1 MSAKSLTDRIIFGL
15 KVKQARLERGLSF
28 QELAA
33 GTGMSVSYLNEIEKG
48 KKYPKADKIRLLAEA
63 LGTTEA
69 ELCSPE
75 LKAHLAPV
83 EQLLRSNFLNEL
95 PLDLFGIELPKVVEI
110 IANAP
115 ARVGAFI
122 STLVE
127 LARNYAVRQEHF
139 YFASLRAYLELH
151 SNYFPE
157 IEKEVDA
164 FIERY
169 GVPTATRVPV
179 ALLRELLE
187 REYGYTIV
195 DNGLDAWPELAQIR
209 SVFLP
214 RTRRLLLNRNLTE
227 TQKAFQLGKELGFNY
242 LNLTERAY
250 TASLLRVRS
259 FEEVISHFKAGYF
272 SAALLINRPSF
283 LADLEHFFGQP
294 RWNPD
299 ILLGL
304 LDRYGASPEMLVQ
317 RMTNLLPS
325 HFGIEKLFALR
336 ITQTPSKSSYR
347 VDKELYLNYAH
358 RLHSNERFEHYC
370 RRWRSISVLEALHR
384 QQAANGISHVIADA
398 QRSTFVASGDEYL
411 SITIARS
418 GYPTPDRNVSMTL
431 GLLVD
436 ESLEGK
442 VAFLDDPAIG
452 RREVNITCERCAL
465 SDCAERAA
473 PPVEV
478 EKKLARRRI
487 QEILRQL
494 IEEEE

>member
-1 MSAKSLTDRIIFGL
+1 MSAKSLTERIIFGL
-15 KVKQARLERGLSF
+15 KVKQARMERRLSF

-33 GTGMSVSYLNEIEKG
+33 RTGMSVSYLNEIEKG

-63 LGTTEA
+63 LGISEE
-69 ELCSPE
+69 ELRSPE

-95 PLDLFGIELPKVVEI
+95 PLDLFGIELSKVVEI

-127 LARNYAVRQEHF
+127 LARNYAVQQEHF

-151 SNYFPE
+151 SNFFPE
-157 IEKEVDA
+157 IEREVDA
-164 FIERY
+164 F
-169 GVPTATRVPV
+169 VAAHQLPTEGRVPL
-179 ALLRELLE
+179 AQLRQLLE
-187 REYGYTIV
+187 KVYGYTIV
-195 DNGLDAWPELAQIR
+195 DNGLDPWPELSQIR

-214 RTRRLLLNRNLTE
+214 QSRRLLLNRNLTD

-242 LNLTERAY
+242 LKLEERAY

-272 SAALLINRPSF
+272 SAALLINRQSF
-283 LADLEHFFGQP
+283 LAHLEQFFRQP
-294 RWNPD
+294 RWKPD
-299 ILLGL
+299 HLLAL
-304 LDRYGASPEMLVQ
+304 LTHYGASPEMLVQ

-336 ITQTPSKSSYR
+336 ITQTPSTGTYR

-370 RRWRSISVLEALHR
+370 RRWRSISILEELH
-384 QQAANGISHVIADA
+384 QQRWTYGASHAIAGV
-398 QRSTFVASGDEYL
+398 QRSAFVNGDQYL
-411 SITIARS
+411 SITIARAA
-418 GYPTPDRNVSMTL
+418 YPSPERNVSMTL
-431 GLLVD
+431 GLLIDD
-436 ESLEGK
+436 ELQK
-442 VAFLDDPAIG
+442 RVAFLDDPAIPH
-452 RREVNITCERCAL
+452 RKVNLTCERCPLA
-465 SDCAERAA
+465 DCAERAA

-478 EKKLARRRI
+478 EKKRARRRI

-494 IEEEE
+494 IEEEQ